1 MPEITNFKEEAVKVS
16 KEARHQTVGYITA
29 ALGLI
34 AGLAWNDA
42 IKSLI
47 EYFFPAEQNMPAK
60 FIYAVLI
67 TIVVVVLT
75 MYLSRLFKRDEN
87 KSV

>member
-1 MPEITNFKEEAVKVS
+1 MEKPKKSFTGRV
-16 KEARHQTVGYITA
+16 RGRMTGYIGA

-47 EYFFPAEQNMPAK
+47 ESIYPQSGGIAAK
-60 FIYAVLI
+60 FIYAVAI
-67 TIVVVVLT
+67 TLFVAVLF
-75 MYLSRLFKRDEN
+75 YFLRQDEE
-87 KSV
+87 